1 MAVGQLVG
9 LLSLTTAWVW
19 KVGYGIARI
28 VAVAHSNAR
37 NCLLYSGL
45 TEILKQPS
53 DTVPVCE
60 DYKRIAGSGAYLK
73 SFVPA
78 PNSFFSFFSFS
89 LALFFANGFV
99 VAQYGAVCNAIG
111 RLGDVLFVVGL
122 LYL

>member
-1 MAVGQLVG
+1 MAVGQLAG
-9 LLSLTTAWVW
+9 LPYEIMACVW

-45 TEILKQPS
+45 IEIRKRPS

-78 PNSFFSFFSFS
+78 PNFYFLFPFFSLG
-89 LALFFANGFV
+89 LAIRN
-99 VAQYGAVCNAIG
+99 CRG
-111 RLGDVLFVVGL
+111 RSCG
-122 LYL
+122 